1 MRNIIFNEKKIILD
15 NGYFFGRGVFETILI
30 KNNPVFLQEHIERL
44 NRGIKVLGL
53 GDEVSKDDILKL
65 INKYS
70 IKNCVLKLAIS
81 QRNLILEIRDNKYKP
96 EDYLKG
102 FSLKLSN
109 INRNSN
115 SKLTYI
121 KSLNYLENIIER
133 EEALKKGYDEV
144 LFLNEKGFISEGSI
158 SNIFLVK
165 GNKIYTPSI
174 ESGLLPGVVR
184 NYIINEFQVIEKE
197 ITLKELLSADELF
210 VTNSLLG
217 IMGVSKLENKIFTEN
232 KITIS
237 IREKY
242 ELRID
247 D

>member
-30 KNNPVFLQEHIERL
+30 KNNPLFLQEHIERL

-53 GDEVSKDDILKL
+53 GDEVSKDNILKL

-81 QRNLILEIRDNKYKP
+81 ERNLILETRHNKYKA

-109 INRNSN
+109 INRNSK

-133 EEALKKGYDEV
+133 AVIFCKTDMITIQELPVSFKPKTDDYDFSFNGSLDESVRKFERDYILRALETNDNNK
-144 LFLNEKGFISEGSI
+144 EKTADA
-158 SNIFLVK
+158 LRV
-165 GNKIYTPSI
+165 
-174 ESGLLPGVVR
+174 GLSTLYR
-184 NYIINEFQVIEKE
+184 K
-197 ITLKELLSADELF
+197 LKELD
-210 VTNSLLG
+210 
-217 IMGVSKLENKIFTEN
+217 IKI
-232 KITIS
+232 
-237 IREKY
+237 
-242 ELRID
+242 
-247 D
+247 